1 MPRFLTLLGFVLLGL
16 AACTQP
22 ERTRSEVAESINED
36 KAAARE
42 HMDTGDYEVAVGIL
56 RPHGAERVRD
66 PQVHQMLGECYW
78 RLGDYAQATTSYENA
93 LRIDY
98 SNSDTHLSFGEMLM
112 EMGKIGRA
120 LTELGLAVQFG
131 ERASL
136 PYYNYGLALY
146 RLGRVE
152 DALAQ
157 WETAYQIDP
166 ANPDYSAALAMG
178 YTGRDDVKA
187 LEHFERAADLG
198 AADMNFFNNYGL
210 LLMNAGHLARAS
222 AQFDSALAIEPENE
236 SVAFNFATLEMR
248 SGEYVHAAERLEA
261 LYRLDEADHRYR
273 VYLAKSYV
281 EIRNYDG
288 SVELLEEWAGA
299 QDPESKNLRAPGLDE
314 AFSILAMSYRGLG
327 DLSRAGN
334 TMQRAIERAPRNV
347 IHLINYGVILAENGN
362 IDGARAQWER
372 ALELEPDNTLARQ
385 NLSATAR

>member
-1 MPRFLTLLGFVLLGL
+1 MLRFLTLLGFVLLGL
-16 AACTQP
+16 AACTQT

-42 HMDTGDYEVAVGIL
+42 HMDTGNYDVAVEIL
-56 RPHGAERVRD
+56 RPHVGDRVRD
-66 PQVHQMLGECYW
+66 PQVHKMLGECYW

-98 SNSDTHLSFGEMLM
+98 SNSDTHLSLGEMLM

-131 ERASL
+131 ERAPL

-146 RLGRVE
+146 RFGRVD

-187 LEHFERAADLG
+187 LEHFERAAAFG
-198 AADMNFFNNYGL
+198 AADVNFFNNYGL
-210 LLMNAGHLARAS
+210 LLMKTGHLVRAG
-222 AQFDSALAIEPENE
+222 AQFNYALAIEPENE
-236 SVAFNFATLEMR
+236 SVTFNFATLEMR
-248 SGEYVHAAERLEA
+248 SGEYTRAAKRLEA
-261 LYRLDEADHRYR
+261 LYRLDEIDHRYR

-281 EIRNYDG
+281 ETRNYNG
-288 SVELLEEWAGA
+288 SVELLEEWVEA
-299 QDPESKNLRAPGLDE
+299 QDPASKDLCAPGLDE

-334 TMQRAIERAPRNV
+334 TMQRAIELAPRNV
-347 IHLINYGVILAENGN
+347 IHLINYGVMLAENGN
-362 IDGARAQWER
+362 IEAAKAQWER
-372 ALELEPDNTLARQ
+372 ALELEPENALARQ
-385 NLSATAR
+385 NLSATAQ